1 MKNGNKK
8 RISVVASIL
17 LIIALCPFLLGAAP
31 SHTNEFYVNDYAD
44 VLSSETEQEIL
55 STAVSLANETTA
67 QVCVLTIDSLDGE
80 DISEYSVE
88 VFRDWS
94 IGNKDE
100 DNGVL
105 IVLSVDDREMWVTTG
120 YGVEGTLTDT
130 RLGQFRD
137 IYAFPY
143 YRENNFDKGTLELF
157 NAIVNELRV
166 EEYGLDG
173 LENFNNTQ
181 SAYPDYY
188 YEFNGSDISPEQI
201 SFVFFIMMVPVL
213 LAIVGIPALIIR
225 YNYLKRYDRL
235 HGTNRLAA
243 FMVKMN
249 KLKEIILFIIL
260 FTRRST
266 RGHYHRGGGGG
277 FRGGGGFGGG
287 GGFRGGGGSTGG
299 GGAGGRF

>member
-1 MKNGNKK
+1 MKSGNKK
-8 RISVVASIL
+8 AIRTISLVL

-31 SHTNEFYVNDYAD
+31 DHTNEFYVNDYAD
-44 VLSSETEQEIL
+44 VLSDATEQQIL
-55 STAVSLANETTA
+55 NTAVKLANETTA

-88 VFRDWS
+88 VFRDWG
-94 IGNKDE
+94 IGNKE
-100 DNGVL
+100 KDNGVL

-137 IYAFPY
+137 TYAFPY
-143 YRENNFDKGTLELF
+143 YREDDFDEGTLQLF

-166 EEYGLDG
+166 EEYGLSE
-173 LENFNNTQ
+173 LENFQNIE
-181 SAYPDYY
+181 PDYY
-188 YEFNGSDISPEQI
+188 YEYQGEELSPEA
-201 SFVFFIMMVPVL
+201 FGFILFLLCLPALVVMIGVPS
-213 LAIVGIPALIIR
+213 LIIR
-225 YNYLKRYDRL
+225 YFYLKQYDKL

-249 KLKEIILFIIL
+249 KLKEIILFIVL
-260 FTRRST
+260 FTRRSS
-266 RGHYHRGGGGG
+266 RGHYHH
-277 FRGGGGFGGG
+277 RGGGGFGGGGFGG